1 MVEII
6 SIVFFSYILLKI
18 YISVMQIGY
27 VAKEKEQEPFLLSQK
42 DYILAGNYTISK
54 ERLNIVSA
62 ILEGGLFLF
71 WLDFGLQ
78 YFDEVFQTD
87 YSHLKTIY
95 MIGTFMA
102 ITWIFNLPFEIY
114 QKFVIDEK
122 FGFNNSS
129 FKLFIID
136 NIKSIFLSA
145 VIGLPLIFAITY
157 FIDNFEL
164 WWLYSFLSLFGIM
177 IFINMIY
184 PTLIA
189 PMFNK
194 MEPLKNIELEESIK
208 KLLDKVGF
216 QTDGIFTIDASKRD
230 SRLNA
235 YFGGFGKTKRVVL
248 FDTLIEKLTT
258 QEILAVLGHELGH
271 FKHGDVYKNLI
282 LIGILL
288 FSAFYFLGN
297 IPQEFF
303 NELGVEKRGDTL
315 IILFFL
321 LTPVLTMVIM
331 PIFGLVSRHNEFE
344 ADKMGAELSGNKLFL
359 KNALKKLVIENRA
372 FPKSHKIFIFF
383 YYSHPP
389 IYERLQKLD

>member
-157 FIDNFEL
+157 FIDNYEL

>member
-42 DYILAGNYTISK
+42 NYILAGNYTISK

-157 FIDNFEL
+157 FIDNYEL

-194 MEPLKNIELEESIK
+194 MEPLKNTELEESIK